1 MIYAGR
7 PYRRAFRCFSAAF
20 IRPSQEHS
28 DWTTTEI
35 GFDLLVFC
43 KGIGALNAQKDER
56 TMAKKQAGRKPKGN
70 LLKEIDAALAL
81 LTRVR
86 ALAASASAEVGTP
99 QTKQKQIPVKAQSKR
114 TLSADARE
122 AIAAAQRKRWAK
134 VRRAKKKAERAALT
148 Q

>member
-1 MIYAGR
+1 
-7 PYRRAFRCFSAAF
+7 
-20 IRPSQEHS
+20 
-28 DWTTTEI
+28 
-35 GFDLLVFC
+35 
-43 KGIGALNAQKDER
+43 
-56 TMAKKQAGRKPKGN
+56 MATKQTGRKPKGN

-86 ALAASASAEVGTP
+86 ALAASASAEAG
-99 QTKQKQIPVKAQSKR
+99 TKQTKQIPVKAQSKR

-134 VRRAKKKAERAALT
+134 VRRAKKKAERAALA